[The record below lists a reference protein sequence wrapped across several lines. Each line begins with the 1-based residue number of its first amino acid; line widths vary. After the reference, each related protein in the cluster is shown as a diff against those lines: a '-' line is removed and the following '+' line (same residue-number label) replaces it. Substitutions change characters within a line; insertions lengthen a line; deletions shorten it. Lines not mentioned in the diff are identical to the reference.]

1 VSTPGS
7 MASGRAHRFDGRLVN
22 VADKIWRG

>member
-1 VSTPGS
+1 VSTRGS
-7 MASGRAHRFDGRLVN
+7 MASGRAHRFDARLFN